1 MAAGLERSVYP
12 TAGIVPSPIQPG
24 VLEDDGGGL
33 LGVGLPLTRVAL
45 SLLPF
50 PSADSFLL
58 SWRAPSRS
66 TRSRHWTSSA
76 RMESCRALSVSDFGV

>member
-24 VLEDDGGGL
+24 VLEDDGGGI
-33 LGVGLPLTRVAL
+33 LGVGLPLMRVAL

-50 PSADSFLL
+50 ASMDSFLL
-58 SWRAPSRS
+58 AWRAPSRS
-66 TRSRHWTSSA
+66 TRSRH
-76 RMESCRALSVSDFGV
+76 

>member
-24 VLEDDGGGL
+24 GLEDDGGM
-33 LGVGLPLTRVAL
+33 LGVDLPLTRVAAC
-45 SLLPF
+45 LLPF
-50 PSADSFLL
+50 ASADSFLL

-66 TRSRHWTSSA
+66 TRSRH
-76 RMESCRALSVSDFGV
+76 

>member
-24 VLEDDGGGL
+24 VLEDDGGGIF
-33 LGVGLPLTRVAL
+33 GTGLPLTRVAL

-50 PSADSFLL
+50 ALPPFASADSFLL
-58 SWRAPSRS
+58 AWRALSRS
-66 TRSRHWTSSA
+66 TRSRH
-76 RMESCRALSVSDFGV
+76 